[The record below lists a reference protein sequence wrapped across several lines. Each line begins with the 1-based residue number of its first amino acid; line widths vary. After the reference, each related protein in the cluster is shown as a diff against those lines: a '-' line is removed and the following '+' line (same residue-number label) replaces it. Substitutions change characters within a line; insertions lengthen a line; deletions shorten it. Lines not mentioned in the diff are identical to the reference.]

1 MEHDMDTHAIENKH
15 RTLGRILAS
24 GFIPNFIPD
33 TLDPAGLAD
42 AAGEAGLRA
51 MEISCRRDDTLKVL
65 ADLKN
70 RFPAMSFGVSSLVE
84 DGPYYDFL
92 QRRGPR
98 FPSVRE
104 AAESG
109 ADFLVSLIGFR
120 GETYCHHADRVIIP
134 GVETTEEAKTQMD
147 RGASLVKISAPAL
160 RGGPAYLRTM
170 MHCGPIHF
178 GLPLLVTGGIRPDLV
193 DSYVEAGALAAVAG
207 FDLILGGR
215 YRDMQA
221 APDWTFIRDA
231 MAAYADAFRAA
242 RARHMG
248 RVPFDSAD
256 PVAIQRESGRF
267 LNA

>member
-1 MEHDMDTHAIENKH
+1 MEHDIDTRALEDKH
-15 RTLGRILAS
+15 RTLGRILAG
-24 GFIPNFIPD
+24 GFIPNLIPD
-33 TLDPAGLAD
+33 ALDPVGLAAS
-42 AAGEAGLRA
+42 AAEAGLFA

-65 ADLKN
+65 AELKD
-70 RFPAMSFGVSSLVE
+70 RFPEMSFGVSSLIE

-92 QRRGPR
+92 QQRGPR
-98 FPSVRE
+98 FPSVRQ

-109 ADFLVSLIGFR
+109 AEFLVSLIGFG
-120 GETYCHHADRVIIP
+120 GETHRRHADLVIIP
-134 GVETTEEAKTQMD
+134 GVETTDEAKTQMD

-160 RGGPAYLRTM
+160 RGGPAYLRAM
-170 MHCGPIHF
+170 MHCGPVHF

-221 APDWTFIRDA
+221 APDWGFIRDA
-231 MAAYADAFRAA
+231 LVAYVDAFRAA

-248 RVPFDSAD
+248 RVNFDSAD
-256 PVAIQRESGRF
+256 PVVIQRESGRF
-267 LNA
+267 LNV